1 MNIFVIIM
9 IQAATVGT
17 RAPTARGL
25 RHTDYQNYEQV
36 ELALFRSRD
45 ILVMIM
51 MQAATVVTRAPT
63 AFGLRHTDHQN
74 YEHLSHNHD
83 TGCHSG
89 HQGSHSLGPEAHRSS
104 EL

>member
-1 MNIFVIIM
+1 MNILVIIIM
-9 IQAATVGT
+9 QAATVVT

-25 RHTDYQNYEQV
+25 RYTEHENYEHLSHNHDAGSHSSHQGSHSQGP
-36 ELALFRSRD
+36 EGTQNIRTMN

-63 AFGLRHTDHQN
+63 ARGLK
-74 YEHLSHNHD
+74 EHR
-83 TGCHSG
+83 T
-89 HQGSHSLGPEAHRSS
+89 S